1 MDNKELLVNKITN
14 EITNNITNNITN
26 EITNEEN
33 DENEDDEV
41 EGLPDYEDDEDF
53 RIQMNEA
60 IMRNMAKLEQDTNVI
75 SKNIKI
81 KKTKERKVSNNISL
95 GSFMKVVD
103 DEKPKVFVSKR
114 KQDKIGQQYKR
125 IFNPRKPPYLLVKV
139 NKKESVLNEND
150 FPTL

>member
-1 MDNKELLVNKITN
+1 MDNKEPL
-14 EITNNITNNITN
+14 
-26 EITNEEN
+26 TNEEN
-33 DENEDDEV
+33 EENEEHEEI

-60 IMRNMAKLEQDTNVI
+60 IMRNMAKLEQETNVI

-81 KKTKERKVSNNISL
+81 KKTKEKKVSNNISL

-125 IFNPRKPPYLLVKV
+125 IFNPRKPPYLLVQV
-139 NKKESVLNEND
+139 NRKDSVLNEND
-150 FPTL
+150 FPCL